1 MRSNTF
7 GSFGGLGA
15 SPGRG
20 PGRPVTMFP
29 KTLFGVVLIRIVFG
43 VGIGVKFDGDIKGG
57 VLRVTKVTLFAIFV
71 VFVFGRGL
79 FVIVCR
85 LFCKGPIGRLPGL
98 GVWLPIWN
106 VVGAR

>member
-7 GSFGGLGA
+7 GSFGGLAA

-29 KTLFGVVLIRIVFG
+29 KTLFGGVLIRIVFG
-43 VGIGVKFDGDIKGG
+43 VGLGVKFDDDTNGG
-57 VLRVTKVTLFAIFV
+57 VLRVTKDTLGVFV

-85 LFCKGPIGRLPGL
+85 LFCKGPIGRVPGL
-98 GVWLPIWN
+98 VVCLPIWN
-106 VVGAR
+106 VEGAR